1 MAVQHAGAYG
11 NITLRVSLFSG
22 DALLSDPQ
30 LVSEV
35 ALPPGGFKQFNGIL
49 HSQGLKLDQGYVK
62 IERISGEAPYYAYAV
77 INDQANSDGSF
88 VAPVRENWM
97 AGRSGL
103 TLPVVVEAGAYHSEV
118 VVSNWSSED
127 KTLTFDFVDSDIAGG
142 RVSFSMDVEAGSQQ
156 ILGEFIEQL
165 RQSGFDADLPR
176 GGSYAG
182 PLMLT
187 VDGDGDGMFLGART
201 MSPGGGGQYGV
212 FYLGVPTGTEF
223 SSGAWLYGLQQD
235 SEDRTNLA
243 LLTTSSVNEK
253 ANIYDIDL
261 YDGATGLMVK
271 TVSREVPAN
280 QWAQIG
286 MILAQARISQGY
298 AHVKRTAGANDFI
311 TYAVINDGGKPN
323 ERSDDGAFVV
333 GVADI
338 AQ

>member
-22 DALLSDPQ
+22 DAALSDPQ

-49 HSQGLKLDQGYVK
+49 HSQGLRLDQGYVK

-127 KTLTFDFVDSDIAGG
+127 KTLTFDFVDNDIAGG
-142 RVSFSMDVEAGSQQ
+142 KVSFSMEVAAGSQQ

-165 RQSGFDADLPR
+165 RQSGFEADLPR
-176 GGSYAG
+176 GASFAG

-201 MSPGGGGQYGV
+201 MSPGGGRAVRRILPG
-212 FYLGVPTGTEF
+212 
-223 SSGAWLYGLQQD
+223 GADRDRVQHRGL
-235 SEDRTNLA
+235 
-243 LLTTSSVNEK
+243 V
-253 ANIYDIDL
+253 
-261 YDGATGLMVK
+261 V
-271 TVSREVPAN
+271 
-280 QWAQIG
+280 W
-286 MILAQARISQGY
+286 
-298 AHVKRTAGANDFI
+298 TAAG
-311 TYAVINDGGKPN
+311 
-323 ERSDDGAFVV
+323 
-333 GVADI
+333 
-338 AQ
+338 